1 MKYINLTEEQVEMV
15 ISYLFNT
22 REPMMIIN
30 EDVLSVGDILKIKR
44 VHDGLTQ
51 SELARLLKMSTGV
64 LCEIERN
71 VRSVPPRKQKVIDNY
86 IYKTLFMLGRLEFIK
101 GGKTDEQDNFILDLY
116 DIEDDEEP
124 DTYEDSN

>member
-1 MKYINLTEEQVEMV
+1 MQYRNLTEEQVEMV

-124 DTYEDSN
+124 DTYDDSN